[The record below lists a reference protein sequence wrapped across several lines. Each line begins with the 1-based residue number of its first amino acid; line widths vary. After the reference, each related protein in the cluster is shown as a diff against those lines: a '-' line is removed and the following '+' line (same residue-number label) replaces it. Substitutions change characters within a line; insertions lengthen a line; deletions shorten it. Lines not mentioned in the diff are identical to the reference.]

1 MDKME
6 NTTQNAQKAIERIG
20 VRKKQSHWITTTI
33 KEYLGIRKIEEN
45 KYDYER
51 IKRLFLS
58 ELSFNHNIVIGKLED
73 IPITDEYMI
82 LLDEVCKKLCPKTII
97 QPCFWDEVV
106 VSGENKSE
114 E

>member
-1 MDKME
+1 ME

-82 LLDEVCKKLCPKTII
+82 LLDEVCKKLCPKDIV
-97 QPCFWDEVV
+97 QFSLFDEVIV
-106 VSGENKSE
+106 SE